1 MCQQIMMK
9 LKICQKII
17 KINKQEN
24 ILIIIKSSLRNKIL
38 IKQMVQ
44 IKKEQMKQKKIK
56 IILILILS
64 LRLTRTLYVK

>member
-24 ILIIIKSSLRNKIL
+24 ILIIIKSSL
-38 IKQMVQ
+38 KQMVQ